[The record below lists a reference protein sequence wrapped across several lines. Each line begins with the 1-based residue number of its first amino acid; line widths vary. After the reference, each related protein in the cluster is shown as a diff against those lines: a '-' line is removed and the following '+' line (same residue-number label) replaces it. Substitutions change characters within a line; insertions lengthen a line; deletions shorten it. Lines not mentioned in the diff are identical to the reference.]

1 MKTKVLHVVSGSSE
15 ACTLRCAFRDMKIND
30 DIVYL
35 PIDFSI
41 HYIPKDFSD
50 AELMLTVMSID
61 SDRLTVRDKEKIFF
75 ELKKFVVTD
84 YSSYDKVYVWHGWSA
99 DNLLLLY
106 LMSILTDDNLYHID
120 ITSCAEF
127 MKKQNSWPYVDMG
140 CVCPDD
146 IKTFSMLS
154 LAKKVMGTEKT
165 EYIGQWNRWK
175 ASTKPYRFSS
185 AETGIIEEYPA
196 DFMDDTIIKYAKEG
210 RVLGALMAKVFQE
223 YYNLFI
229 SDHIILKRI
238 RELYWE
244 HKLDFIV
251 SIRNK

>member
-1 MKTKVLHVVSGSSE
+1 MEKKTLHIVSCLSIKAVVRVG
-15 ACTLRCAFRDMKIND
+15 LDNL
-30 DIVYL
+30 DIYPEISYL
-35 PIDFSI
+35 PINFSFG
-41 HYIPKDFSD
+41 YIPKDFSD
-50 AELMLTVMSID
+50 KELCFALASHNQMEAFDQLKDFVTTVYSQY
-61 SDRLTVRDKEKIFF
+61 EKVI
-75 ELKKFVVTD
+75 
-84 YSSYDKVYVWHGWSA
+84 VWHGWSA
-99 DNLLLLY
+99 QELLMLY
-106 LMSILTDDNLYHID
+106 LMSILTYDNLYHID

-154 LAKKVMGTEKT
+154 LAKKVMGAEKT
-165 EYIGQWNRWK
+165 EYINQWNHWK

-229 SDHIILKRI
+229 STSIILKRI

-244 HKLDFIV
+244 HK
-251 SIRNK
+251 

>member
-1 MKTKVLHVVSGSSE
+1 MEKKTLHVVSSL
-15 ACTLRCAFRDMKIND
+15 CTKGTLKMGLCKLEQKPEIA
-30 DIVYL
+30 YL
-35 PIDFSI
+35 PLDLSI
-41 HYIPKDFSD
+41 GYIPKDFSD
-50 AELMLTVMSID
+50 KELCFALASHDHMEVF
-61 SDRLTVRDKEKIFF
+61 E
-75 ELKKFVVTD
+75 ELKKFVTTD
-84 YSSYDKVYVWHGWSA
+84 YSQYEKVIVWHGLSA
-99 DNLLLLY
+99 NDLLLLY
-106 LMSILTDDNLYHID
+106 LMSILTDDNLYQID

-244 HKLDFIV
+244 HVLDFTV
-251 SIRNK
+251 SIREK

>member
-1 MKTKVLHVVSGSSE
+1 MEKKTLHIVSSLSIKAVVRVG
-15 ACTLRCAFRDMKIND
+15 LDKL
-30 DIVYL
+30 DIYPEISYL
-35 PIDFSI
+35 PINFSFG
-41 HYIPKDFSD
+41 YIPKDFSD
-50 AELMLTVMSID
+50 KELCFALASHNQMEAFDQLKDFVTTVYSQY
-61 SDRLTVRDKEKIFF
+61 EKVI
-75 ELKKFVVTD
+75 
-84 YSSYDKVYVWHGWSA
+84 VWHGGSA
-99 DNLLLLY
+99 NDLLLLY

-154 LAKKVMGTEKT
+154 LAKKVMGAEKT
-165 EYIGQWNRWK
+165 EYINQWNHWK

-229 SDHIILKRI
+229 STSIILKRI
-238 RELYWE
+238 RELYRE
-244 HKLDFIV
+244 HKLDLIV
-251 SIRNK
+251 SIRKK